1 MLDIS
6 RKCKKK
12 KPGNPNKNSKWK
24 PPDFRV
30 RTVDMIDDVSENTEN
45 VEEYYALGITSIE
58 TIDSFVYGWSAGAAV
73 CRL

>member
-1 MLDIS
+1 
-6 RKCKKK
+6 
-12 KPGNPNKNSKWK
+12 
-24 PPDFRV
+24 
-30 RTVDMIDDVSENTEN
+30 MIDDVSENTEN